1 MRKKRILFLLLL
13 LLGVSILW
21 AGRLQRERTG
31 TAENLTKEENLS
43 SDVQEMPQETADI
56 TPVQRMTQMQGAKEP
71 AREVQDTQEGL
82 FYYEALSDAEKEAY
96 CQIYTALI
104 SRQKETLSILDSGR
118 AEVLYQY
125 VLNDHPEIFYSSSFS
140 MEGRERNGVLSSL
153 SVQPVYTMTGRQ
165 QQEKQQQIDQTT
177 TAVLT
182 SMPAGL
188 DAYGQVKYVYDYV
201 IDHTDYVLDSPDNQ
215 NICSVFCS
223 P

>member
-1 MRKKRILFLLLL
+1 MRKKGILFLLLL

-21 AGRLQRERTG
+21 AGRLQKERTG
-31 TAENLTKEENLS
+31 TAENLTEEEKLS

-71 AREVQDTQEGL
+71 AREVQDTQDGL

-153 SVQPVYTMTGRQ
+153 YDDRKTAAGKTAADRSDYDSSSDIDARRAGCLRTG
-165 QQEKQQQIDQTT
+165 QIC
-177 TAVLT
+177 V
-182 SMPAGL
+182 
-188 DAYGQVKYVYDYV
+188 
-201 IDHTDYVLDSPDNQ
+201 
-215 NICSVFCS
+215 
-223 P
+223 

>member
-31 TAENLTKEENLS
+31 TAENLTEEEKLS

-71 AREVQDTQEGL
+71 AREVQDTQDGL

-140 MEGRERNGVLSSL
+140 MEGREWCAFQSVRAACLYDDRKTAAGKATADRSDHDSSSDIDARRAGCL
-153 SVQPVYTMTGRQ
+153 RTG
-165 QQEKQQQIDQTT
+165 QIC
-177 TAVLT
+177 V
-182 SMPAGL
+182 
-188 DAYGQVKYVYDYV
+188 
-201 IDHTDYVLDSPDNQ
+201 
-215 NICSVFCS
+215 
-223 P
+223 

>member
-56 TPVQRMTQMQGAKEP
+56 TPVQRMTQGAKEP

-82 FYYEALSDAEKEAY
+82 FYYEALSDEEKEAY

-125 VLNDHPEIFYSSSFS
+125 VLNDHPEIFYSSSTIL
-140 MEGRERNGVLSSL
+140 RI
-153 SVQPVYTMTGRQ
+153 P
-165 QQEKQQQIDQTT
+165 
-177 TAVLT
+177 
-182 SMPAGL
+182 
-188 DAYGQVKYVYDYV
+188 
-201 IDHTDYVLDSPDNQ
+201 
-215 NICSVFCS
+215 
-223 P
+223 